1 MTTITHTTQD
11 LTFLEWSHIRTSSGT
26 AGSFLKSQSNINGKK
41 KYYKLSNY
49 DSRKGII
56 GHECI
61 NEIIIDRLLSILDVE
76 HLNYEL
82 INADIIVDGKEF
94 NTYLCASYDYKKKG
108 ESKVALDNY
117 YDINKQIGESPLDFC
132 KRMGWGKSID
142 TMLAIDY
149 IILNRDRHGANIEIL
164 RNSRAH
170 TIRLAPMFDYGLSLM
185 YSCHNDASI
194 KKFDI
199 LSDLPCNN
207 YIGGRSCLENL
218 GLIQSR
224 GSVFPNTLTSD
235 DKNTIFDGLEKI
247 VSDTFINKTWEMI
260 FERYKHY
267 EDLRNN

>member
-1 MTTITHTTQD
+1 MTTITHSTQD

-117 YDINKQIGESPLDFC
+117 YDINKQTGESPLDFC

-170 TIRLAPMFDYGLSLM
+170 TIRLAPMFDHGLSLM

-207 YIGGRSCLENL
+207 YIGSRSCLENL

-224 GSVFPNTLTSD
+224 NSVFPNTLTSD
-235 DKNTIFDGLEKI
+235 DKDTIFDGLEKI